1 MKTLYY
7 RGVFVFSQNKT
18 SSSNIGIP
26 DYSKAIYINWYGYTY
41 YDSLPN
47 KVYLNKGQSTYVI
60 PNNGWIIWTLK
71 SIKYDDSPSSVT
83 IRYFINGTKIYGD
96 TPIPVRKGD
105 VISAYNPYYKN
116 ATEAAMEFAPN
127 T

>member
-1 MKTLYY
+1 ML
-7 RGVFVFSQNKT
+7 FSQNKA

-26 DYSKAIYINWYGYTY
+26 DYSKAIYINWYGYKY

-60 PNNGWIIWTLK
+60 PNNGWIIWALK
-71 SIKYDDSPSSVT
+71 SIRYDDSPSLVT
-83 IRYFINGTKIYGD
+83 ISYFINGTKIYGD

>member
-1 MKTLYY
+1 MSFVAL
-7 RGVFVFSQNKT
+7 VFSQNKA

-26 DYSKAIYINWYGYTY
+26 DYSKAIYINWYGYTD

-71 SIKYDDSPSSVT
+71 SIRYEDSPSAIS
-83 IRYFINGTKIYGD
+83 ISYFINGVKIYGD
-96 TPIPVRKGD
+96 TPIPVKKGD
-105 VISAYNPYYKN
+105 TVSAYNPYYKN

-127 T
+127 S

>member
-7 RGVFVFSQNKT
+7 RGVFVLSQNKT

-41 YDSLPN
+41 Y
-47 KVYLNKGQSTYVI
+47 
-60 PNNGWIIWTLK
+60 
-71 SIKYDDSPSSVT
+71 DSPSSVT

>member
-1 MKTLYY
+1 M
-7 RGVFVFSQNKT
+7 VFSQNKT

-26 DYSKAIYINWYGYTY
+26 DYSKAIYINWYGYSY

-71 SIKYDDSPSSVT
+71 SIKYDDFPSSVT